1 MENSKP
7 QPEQKKPVPKPEPV
21 PEIPF
26 SESLMQINSTD
37 KPGDRQFIL
46 NG

>member
-7 QPEQKKPVPKPEPV
+7 QAEQKKPVPKPEPV

-26 SESLMQINSTD
+26 SESLMQINPSD
-37 KPGDRQFIL
+37 KSGNRQFIL
-46 NG
+46 ND